1 MDTSSLACRVLI
13 VGARFGIPCKF
24 AHSEHARKPN
34 VRCQR
39 DDFIVQV
46 SQTANMPDKNPFP
59 SNLRAARKAKGWT
72 LEQAAAAADTSRG
85 YLSDLERGVRPMP
98 PGAKLEK
105 IALALDTTVSAL
117 AGGDPADPHVRD
129 RRTVPVVGYVGAGAA
144 AHFYGTGD
152 GELDRVEAPD
162 YANEN
167 TVAAEIR
174 GESMGPLLEHW
185 LVFWDEIRTPV
196 TPDLLGHICV
206 VGLPDDRIL
215 VKQLKAASAPG
226 LFHLISNNE
235 APMLDQEIMWA
246 AKVKGMQPR

>member
-1 MDTSSLACRVLI
+1 MAKVTEEPDLTTQAGRLRFARMKKFSSMR
-13 VGARFGIPCKF
+13 GAANAFGWNENTYKSHELGIRRGG
-24 AHSEHARKPN
+24 ALSEDDAR
-34 VRCQR
+34 RY
-39 DDFIVQV
+39 
-46 SQTANMPDKNPFP
+46 A
-59 SNLRAARKAKGWT
+59 RAFN
-72 LEQAAAAADTSRG
+72 
-85 YLSDLERGVRPMP
+85 
-98 PGAKLEK
+98 
-105 IALALDTTVSAL
+105 VSAPWL
-117 AGGDPADPHVRD
+117 LTGKGEADGPDDRN
-129 RRTVPVVGYVGAGAA
+129 RRTVPVVGYVGAGSA

-235 APMLDQEIMWA
+235 APMLDQEILWA

>member
-1 MDTSSLACRVLI
+1 MSTPGERL
-13 VGARFGIPCKF
+13 
-24 AHSEHARKPN
+24 
-34 VRCQR
+34 Q
-39 DDFIVQV
+39 
-46 SQTANMPDKNPFP
+46 
-59 SNLRAARKAKGWT
+59 AARKARGYET
-72 LEQAAAAADTSRG
+72 ATDAAAALGIPIATYTQHENGLRGFPAKRAPQYARAFGVTTDWLLFGRGEGPGDTS
-85 YLSDLERGVRPMP
+85 P
-98 PGAKLEK
+98 
-105 IALALDTTVSAL
+105 T
-117 AGGDPADPHVRD
+117 PHDRN
-129 RRTVPVVGYVGAGAA
+129 RRTVPLVGYVGAGAA
-144 AHFYGTGD
+144 AHFYGSGD
-152 GELDRVEAPD
+152 GELDRVEAPE

-185 LVFWDEIRTPV
+185 LVFWDERGTPV

-215 VKQLKAASAPG
+215 VKQLKAASTPG

>member
-1 MDTSSLACRVLI
+1 MHIDTQSVTS
-13 VGARFGIPCKF
+13 
-24 AHSEHARKPN
+24 AHVHMLTYRA
-34 VRCQR
+34 V
-39 DDFIVQV
+39 V
-46 SQTANMPDKNPFP
+46 AAY
-59 SNLRAARKAKGWT
+59 LRAAEAHSGK
-72 LEQAAAAADTSRG
+72 
-85 YLSDLERGVRPMP
+85 
-98 PGAKLEK
+98 K
-105 IALALDTTVSAL
+105 ISAL
-117 AGGDPADPHVRD
+117 AKEAGVAHTTFTRFLSDDGYKYVPKIDKLLKIAEQSGLPLPTDLLAAEDTHVRE

-185 LVFWDEIRTPV
+185 LVFWDEVRTRV

>member
-1 MDTSSLACRVLI
+1 MAVPVASMR
-13 VGARFGIPCKF
+13 GKF
-24 AHSEHARKPN
+24 AHSERRRN
-34 VRCQR
+34 RIVRCQR
-39 DDFIVQV
+39 DDIKAQV
-46 SQTANMPDKNPFP
+46 SQTANMPDNSSFP
-59 SNLRAARKAKGWT
+59 QNLRNARKALGWS
-72 LEQAAAAADTSRG
+72 LETAAAAAETSKG

-98 PGAKLEK
+98 PGTKLEK
-105 IALALDTTVSAL
+105 LAKALQTNVSSLVGEAE
-117 AGGDPADPHVRD
+117 AHDRI

>member
-1 MDTSSLACRVLI
+1 MHQAPRY
-13 VGARFGIPCKF
+13 
-24 AHSEHARKPN
+24 
-34 VRCQR
+34 R
-39 DDFIVQV
+39 DAM
-46 SQTANMPDKNPFP
+46 STPGERLQT
-59 SNLRAARKAKGWT
+59 ARKARGYET
-72 LEQAAAAADTSRG
+72 ATDAAAALGIPVATYTQHENGLRG
-85 YLSDLERGVRPMP
+85 FPAKRAPQYARAFGVTTDWLLFGRGEG
-98 PGAKLEK
+98 PGEPSPL
-105 IALALDTTVSAL
+105 T
-117 AGGDPADPHVRD
+117 HVRD
-129 RRTVPVVGYVGAGAA
+129 RRTVPLVGYVGAGAA